1 MAAQPLCRLA
11 RRFGALADFVLVY
24 INEAHASDE
33 WPIGLAALGKGIERP
48 AHRSHGDRMLAAQ
61 ALLRR
66 LPLHEHGFTIC
77 LDSHRAPGLEEAATL
92 SGATG
97 DHFDRAFPS
106 WPFRFWV
113 VQHGKIALRADLKR
127 RAARN
132 ESCAAYHVR
141 DLQHW
146 LERWEVSLQSHSQ
159 QCHAGT

>member
-1 MAAQPLCRLA
+1 MAAPQLCQLA
-11 RRFGALADFVLVY
+11 GRFGGLVDFVFVY

-33 WPIGLAALGKGIERP
+33 WPIGLAVLGKGIERP

-61 ALLRR
+61 ALLHR
-66 LPLHEHGFTIC
+66 LPLHEHGFMIC
-77 LDSHRAPGLEEAATL
+77 VDTQVAPGLKEATAL
-92 SGATG
+92 LGAG

-113 VQHGKIALRADLKR
+113 IQHGKIALRADLKR
-127 RAARN
+127 RAVRN

-141 DLQHW
+141 DLQRW

-159 QCHAGT
+159 ECPAGS

>member
-1 MAAQPLCRLA
+1 MAAQPLCHLA
-11 RRFGALADFVLVY
+11 RRFEGLVDFVFVY

-48 AHRSHGDRMLAAQ
+48 AHRSHADRMLAAQ
-61 ALLRR
+61 TLLHR

-77 LDSHRAPGLEEAATL
+77 VDTQRAQGVPEAATL
-92 SGATG
+92 PGAG

-127 RAARN
+127 RA
-132 ESCAAYHVR
+132 YHVR
-141 DLQHW
+141 DLQRW
-146 LERWEVSLQSHSQ
+146 LARWEASLQSLS
-159 QCHAGT
+159 